1 MTLQYKWLDT
11 EFATAAQIAPEDV
24 AAIAAA
30 GFRSIV
36 NNRPDHEGGPAQP
49 TSEAI
54 EREAKSSGLEYAH
67 LPVGSAVQTPA
78 EAEAMEGLL
87 ERLPKPVL
95 GFCRSGTRTAHLY
108 FRARARS
115 DAR

>member
-1 MTLQYKWLDT
+1 MTLQYKWLESD
-11 EFATAAQIAPEDV
+11 FATAAQIAAEDV

-30 GFRSIV
+30 GFRTIV

-54 EREAKSSGLEYAH
+54 ERAAKAAGLDYAY
-67 LPVGSAVQTPA
+67 LPVKSAMQTPA
-78 EAEAMEGLL
+78 EVEAMEELL
-87 ERLPKPVL
+87 DRLPKPVL
-95 GFCRSGTRTAHLY
+95 GFCRSGTRTANLY
-108 FRARARS
+108 YRARARS